1 MKCGGLHK
9 IENCGLRCSF
19 YEGLGHVNEHCW
31 EKKDPKMRLTTTNY
45 LEMMVDDEE
54 EVQNQL
60 DRICGKNHDLFLHT
74 RVPRQ
79 RVPMET
85 IIGENGGVDVLEG
98 DSSWRKD
105 VGIGL
110 E

>member
-1 MKCGGLHK
+1 
-9 IENCGLRCSF
+9 
-19 YEGLGHVNEHCW
+19 
-31 EKKDPKMRLTTTNY
+31 
-45 LEMMVDDEE
+45 MMVDDEE

-74 RVPRQ
+74 RVPR
-79 RVPMET
+79 RRAPMET
-85 IIGENGGVDVLEG
+85 IIRENGGVDVLEG

-110 E
+110 EKEVVVRSKILTHTIKGKISFMPMETILMIPRDW